1 MEANQVEPVQ
11 KVTEEITVIIP
22 SKKLKIESIEQ

>member
-11 KVTEEITVIIP
+11 KVTEEIIVIIP